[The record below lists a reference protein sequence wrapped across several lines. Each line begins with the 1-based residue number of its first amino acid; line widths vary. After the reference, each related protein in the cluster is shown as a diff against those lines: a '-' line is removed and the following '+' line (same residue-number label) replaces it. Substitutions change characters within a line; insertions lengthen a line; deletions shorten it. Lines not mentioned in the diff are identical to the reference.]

1 MQKEA
6 KAYRTVEH
14 LVRGQISKSLL
25 KSFNL
30 DYVFTNYSR
39 TLNKRLG
46 LHKLNKKQEYK
57 KK

>member
-1 MQKEA
+1 MVKDV
-6 KAYRTVEH
+6 KLYRTVEH

-57 KK
+57 KQ